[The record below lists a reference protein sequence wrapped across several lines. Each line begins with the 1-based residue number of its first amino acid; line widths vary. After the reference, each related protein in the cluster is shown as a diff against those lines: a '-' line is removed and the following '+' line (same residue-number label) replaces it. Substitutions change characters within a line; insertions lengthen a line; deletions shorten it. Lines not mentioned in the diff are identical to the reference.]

1 MSSLEKKKR
10 NKQYSLPTAQCS
22 VGEEDIQSVS
32 VKLLMICIGAK
43 MTGNCHITFHCCV
56 LFFPVC
62 KILVTLLLLVL
73 DKLTFSSEIFH
84 LSTPT
89 HCNWHLII
97 PISQE
102 WWQNKRVHGSCRK
115 GFNWVWNHLPFSFCH
130 FKHLTNTCLL
140 VQRGI
145 IQFWQNALTGQVE
158 HCVICLTLKEMNSS
172 FSFSFFFFLSCF
184 QTLEG
189 AECFKDYVIEAT
201 GPVVLRNQIPQVPP

>member
-1 MSSLEKKKR
+1 MQCEQLGKKKE
-10 NKQYSLPTAQCS
+10 KQTILFTYSS
-22 VGEEDIQSVS
+22 VLCWGRGHTVCFCEVAYDLHWSKDDR
-32 VKLLMICIGAK
+32 KLSHNFSLLCA
-43 MTGNCHITFHCCV
+43 
-56 LFFPVC
+56 FFPVC

-158 HCVICLTLKEMNSS
+158 HCVIWLTLKEMNSS
-172 FSFSFFFFLSCF
+172 FSFSFFFFSKLFSNIGKV
-184 QTLEG
+184 QNVS
-189 AECFKDYVIEAT
+189 KIMW
-201 GPVVLRNQIPQVPP
+201 